1 MRTIEFVLRGWIMKH
16 KDILEMLNEQAD
28 AIHNEFNN
36 LMKNNEKLD
45 EVKLAKIERLQMLFQ
60 KTAGTQLSYKK
71 SLEEK

>member
-1 MRTIEFVLRGWIMKH
+1 MGK
-16 KDILEMLNEQAD
+16 KQILEMLNEQAD

>member
-1 MRTIEFVLRGWIMKH
+1 MGK
-16 KDILEMLNEQAD
+16 KQILEMLNEQAT

>member
-1 MRTIEFVLRGWIMKH
+1 MGK
-16 KDILEMLNEQAD
+16 KQILEMLNEQAD

-45 EVKLAKIERLQMLFQ
+45 EVKLAKIERVQMLFQ

>member
-1 MRTIEFVLRGWIMKH
+1 MKH
-16 KDILEMLNEQAD
+16 KDILDMLNEQAD
-28 AIHNEFNN
+28 ALHNEFNN

>member
-1 MRTIEFVLRGWIMKH
+1 MEH
-16 KDILEMLNEQAD
+16 KDILDMLNEQAD

>member
-1 MRTIEFVLRGWIMKH
+1 MKH

>member
-1 MRTIEFVLRGWIMKH
+1 MGK
-16 KDILEMLNEQAD
+16 KQILEMLNEQAT
-28 AIHNEFNN
+28 AINNEFS
-36 LMKNNEKLD
+36 KIITNNEKLD